1 MARKCFYS
9 FHYKKDNWRVSQV
22 RNIGVVE
29 GNKPATDNDWES
41 ITKGGEKKIKEWID
55 NQMKGRTCTVVLA
68 GSQTADRK
76 WVNYEI
82 KKSWEDG
89 KGVLVVFIHNLKDSS
104 GHQSSK
110 GSNPLYYV
118 KVKINNEEKRL
129 STIAQAYDPDKTDSK
144 KEYEYIQDNIEDW
157 IEEAIKIRKECS

>member
-22 RNIGVVE
+22 RNIGAIE
-29 GNKPATDNDWES
+29 GNKPASDNDWES
-41 ITKGGEKKIKEWID
+41 ITKGGDKKIKEWID
-55 NQMKGRTCTVVLA
+55 EKMKGRTCTVILA

-76 WVNYEI
+76 WINYEI

-89 KGVLVVFIHNLKDSS
+89 KGVFVIFIHNLKDSE
-104 GHQSSK
+104 GNQSSK

-118 KVKINNEEKRL
+118 SIKDDNINKRL
-129 STIAQAYDPDKTDSK
+129 SNIAKAYNPDETDSAMVYK
-144 KEYEYIQDNIEDW
+144 YIKDNIENW
-157 IEEAIKIRKECS
+157 IEEAIKIRKEYE